1 MADET
6 IFLLLSQLHPYVP
19 SSPPFT
25 LADLGLD
32 GSKLGYKYRQSRK
45 GWSIKR
51 VQKGGGVKGDEAS
64 ADVGSGDG
72 LMQRTGCSGSGPSAA
87 VVQNVINF
95 TVP

>member
-1 MADET
+1 MANET

-32 GSKLGYKYRQSRK
+32 GRKLGYKYRQSRK
-45 GWSIKR
+45 GWPIKR
-51 VQKGGGVKGDEAS
+51 VQKGGMQGDEAS

-72 LMQRTGCSGSGPSAA
+72 LMQRIGCSGSGPSTA
-87 VVQNVINF
+87 VAQNVIKF
-95 TVP
+95 TV